1 MHSTRPAPRSL
12 ARFNVVLATAHPV
25 QAVVLHSVPDADQ
38 ATIAFHQER
47 ERLIQ
52 ERAVGELVVVQHAD
66 ATRTLLRERLGT
78 AAPPLGPVRQHRT
91 RVVTVPTPSH
101 GANR

>member
-1 MHSTRPAPRSL
+1 MPSRRPAPRSL
-12 ARFNVVLATAHPV
+12 GRFNVVLATAHPT
-25 QAVVLHSVPDADQ
+25 QAVVLRSAPDADH

-52 ERAVGELVVVQHAD
+52 DRAVGELAVVHHDD
-66 ATRTLLRERLGT
+66 AARTLLRERLGT
-78 AAPPLGPVRQHRT
+78 GPPPLGPVRQHRA
-91 RVVTVPTPSH
+91 RVVTVPTPAH